1 MYTIMSKKILITGG
15 AQGMGR
21 LFAEKSIQE
30 GAQVIL
36 WDINE
41 TTLQKTAEDLRSKG
55 GKVSTYVVDVSS
67 ANAIHQAAERVRQ
80 DIGDIDILFNNAGI
94 VVGKNFIDHTATDI
108 EKTLAINTS
117 GPMHVTNAFL
127 HGMIRNGEARII
139 NIASAAGLL
148 PNPKMSVY
156 ASSKWAVIGWSESLR
171 LEMEK
176 GGHDVKVTTV
186 TPSYID
192 TGMFDG
198 VKAPLLVPII
208 KPEKMVELVWEGMKK
223 GKVYVRAPK
232 IVGLL
237 PFFRG
242 IMPARVFDFIGGKLM
257 RIYTSMDNFKGH
269 TPTREQP
276 GT

>member
-1 MYTIMSKKILITGG
+1 MLNITSKNILITGG

-21 LFAEKSIQE
+21 LFAEKGIQE
-30 GAQVIL
+30 GANVIL
-36 WDINE
+36 WDINP
-41 TTLQKTAEDLRSKG
+41 TTLEQTANGLRKQRDT
-55 GKVSTYVVDVSS
+55 VFTYVVDVSS
-67 ANAIHQAAERVRQ
+67 IDSIKAAASQVKQ
-80 DIGDIDILFNNAGI
+80 DVGDIDILFNNAGI
-94 VVGKNFIDHTATDI
+94 VVGKQFIEHTATDI
-108 EKTLAINTS
+108 DKTLAINTT

-127 HGMIRNGEARII
+127 HDMIRNGGARIV

-156 ASSKWAVIGWSESLR
+156 ASSKWALIGWSESLR

-176 GGHDVKVTTV
+176 GGHDVKITTV

-192 TGMFDG
+192 TGMFEG

-208 KPEKMVELVWEGMKK
+208 KPEKMVDLVWQGMKK

-242 IMPARVFDFIGGKLM
+242 ILPARLFDFIGGKLM
-257 RIYTSMDNFKGH
+257 RIYSSMDEFQGH
-269 TPTREQP
+269 PPSKERHSL
-276 GT
+276 